1 MSTTTKTKPK
11 AVAKPITRTALRK
24 LIDQLPESELVAA
37 HRYLCYLRDEG
48 DPFLQALKNAPIDD
62 EPETEEERKAVAEAW
77 EDVKAGRVFTLEEV
91 KRELGL

>member
-1 MSTTTKTKPK
+1 MRTPTRTAPKP
-11 AVAKPITRTALRK
+11 KPITRTALRN
-24 LIDQLPESELVAA
+24 LIGQLPESELLAA

-48 DPFLQALKNAPIDD
+48 DPFLRALKNAPIDD

-77 EDVKAGRVFTLEEV
+77 EDVRAGRVFTLDEV